1 MFIIVLDLLASLNK
15 YASDNL
21 LVGQGLV
28 FGGRTIIQCLVLLMT
43 NGFDEIKLHVLW
55 QLMPSEFIEEER
67 FLFSHSV
74 YLTFCASC
82 SG

>member
-21 LVGQGLV
+21 LAGQGLV

-74 YLTFCASC
+74 CLTFCASC